1 MTAPLDEPPPPQP
14 AAPRRWYPSPAD
26 WRDELLYSVLLDR
39 FAHARFRRA
48 LGDPGDGD
56 SRHGGYNGQPFT
68 APAVKPPTM
77 YRWRN

>member
-1 MTAPLDEPPPPQP
+1 
-14 AAPRRWYPSPAD
+14 
-26 WRDELLYSVLLDR
+26 VLLDR